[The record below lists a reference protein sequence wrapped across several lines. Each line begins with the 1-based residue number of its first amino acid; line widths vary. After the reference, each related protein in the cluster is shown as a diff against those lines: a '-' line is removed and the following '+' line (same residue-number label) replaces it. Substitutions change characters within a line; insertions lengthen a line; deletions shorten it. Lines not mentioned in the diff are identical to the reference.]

1 MESEDEANK
10 KKEGQKKLT
19 EKDPG
24 LPMKKQQSAR
34 EGFQLPPSPPTFV
47 TMRQLTEAANAFYNM
62 SLAHEITVDSEF
74 RIEKY
79 DPPEDSLEHTVKET
93 MHRAFWDM
101 LRSSLE
107 ADPPDY
113 QPTLNLLSEIKQSL
127 NGLVL
132 PNQKTLQKLV
142 DSSLDLDA
150 AKATLEHTG
159 HLNLKD
165 YAIQVINM
173 MHQFCAPVRDQEV
186 ENLRKI
192 DDPVE
197 AFRNAFILLEK
208 MHMDLANFTIAQMRP
223 YIRQQAVQY
232 ERSKFATFLD
242 AQKALGLD
250 GLRRTREWIE
260 AAFSKLTNVSRS
272 ELPSTA
278 SASSASASH
287 LPGER
292 AGKRWVSADSESSA
306 EEFPLTPNNILR
318 EAYLEL
324 LVWPAG
330 KDWPE
335 TVVMDQLRLTE
346 LGIQLANIVTLTS
359 LVLVVCNFVASNAS
373 SIFPGS
379 CLSRVDPS
387 MMVQLKQMVC
397 KSGIGILRNS
407 TSTSTQQRG
416 TAMAE
421 EIIFTVER
429 WLNTTL
435 SSLKSTPTTPTDT
448 DETPGETD
456 ASKAIHLL
464 PDPLKETLSSQV
476 VEVVSERHPVFILM
490 NKRAIGF
497 LRSALSA
504 YPPEPLPLPPGFSI
518 LSDVTRHAGNA
529 VTANQTDCSS
539 SPSGHCPPSQ
549 PIPSAMATGLRPRT
563 PDADPPKRLQKLEH
577 LSLSNLASRLLPLLA
592 HNRHV
597 FGPQYAEI
605 IQALL
610 LPNTE
615 PSPSTVTRLRFRSRS
630 GSAKKSESEEETFE
644 MT

>member
-1 MESEDEANK
+1 
-10 KKEGQKKLT
+10 
-19 EKDPG
+19 
-24 LPMKKQQSAR
+24 
-34 EGFQLPPSPPTFV
+34 
-47 TMRQLTEAANAFYNM
+47 
-62 SLAHEITVDSEF
+62 
-74 RIEKY
+74 
-79 DPPEDSLEHTVKET
+79 
-93 MHRAFWDM
+93 
-101 LRSSLE
+101 
-107 ADPPDY
+107 
-113 QPTLNLLSEIKQSL
+113 
-127 NGLVL
+127 
-132 PNQKTLQKLV
+132 
-142 DSSLDLDA
+142 
-150 AKATLEHTG
+150 
-159 HLNLKD
+159 
-165 YAIQVINM
+165 
-173 MHQFCAPVRDQEV
+173 
-186 ENLRKI
+186 
-192 DDPVE
+192 
-197 AFRNAFILLEK
+197 
-208 MHMDLANFTIAQMRP
+208 MDLANFTIAQMRP

-250 GLRRTREWIE
+250 GLKRTREWIK
-260 AAFSKLTNVSRS
+260 AAFSKLTNVPPS

-278 SASSASASH
+278 SAGHSS
-287 LPGER
+287 GER
-292 AGKRWVSADSESSA
+292 AGKRWVSADSDSSA

-324 LVWPAG
+324 LVWPTG

-416 TAMAE
+416 AAMAE

-435 SSLKSTPTTPTDT
+435 SSLKNTPTTPTDT
-448 DETPGETD
+448 NENPGETD

-518 LSDVTRHAGNA
+518 LSDVTRLAASA
-529 VTANQTDCSS
+529 VTSNQAECST
-539 SPSGHCPPSQ
+539 SPSSHCPSFQ

-563 PDADPPKRLQKLEH
+563 PDTDPPKRLQKLEH

-615 PSPSTVTRLRFRSRS
+615 PSSSTVTGLRFRSRS
-630 GSAKKSESEEETFE
+630 VSAKKSESEEETFE